1 MTIVAQVFMIIIYKI
16 LQFLFLRRSLSSA
29 HQIASQ
35 FWNSESM
42 NFFKSRFV
50 KLSDEQIK
58 CLELMCQA
66 LKVLLNWKLL
76 YQICFKKQLDLI
88 HTSLIQ

>member
-1 MTIVAQVFMIIIYKI
+1 MTIVAKVFTMIIYKI
-16 LQFLFLRRSLSSA
+16 LQFLLPRGRAVGCSLSSA

-42 NFFKSRFV
+42 IFFKSRFM

-58 CLELMCQA
+58 CLELKCRA
-66 LKVLLNWKLL
+66 LKFLLAIGNCYTRYVSK
-76 YQICFKKQLDLI
+76 
-88 HTSLIQ
+88 SS